1 MSNSTSLHLPL
12 LNKFTV
18 RRGGCASWTLAPIA
32 VIICCAHWAWENERC
47 TSPPCSPVRPQI
59 PYLNCSEE
67 HKHNRNQY
75 WYQCV
80 WCSVMC
86 DVWCVMQCANLW
98 GALQHP
104 NQWLLF
110 MNSLWSP
117 LIGQI
122 LSILTFLLAQ
132 SDNPLTVFVWIKVPG
147 WLSPGQAGGGAGCC
161 GKQLEL
167 WGNSLSYINVIW
179 RKRGQRFEEG
189 NDN

>member
-47 TSPPCSPVRPQI
+47 TSPPLLTSLATDPIFKLFRGAQTQPQPVLI
-59 PYLNCSEE
+59 SV
-67 HKHNRNQY
+67 
-75 WYQCV
+75 CV
-80 WCSVMC
+80 MQC